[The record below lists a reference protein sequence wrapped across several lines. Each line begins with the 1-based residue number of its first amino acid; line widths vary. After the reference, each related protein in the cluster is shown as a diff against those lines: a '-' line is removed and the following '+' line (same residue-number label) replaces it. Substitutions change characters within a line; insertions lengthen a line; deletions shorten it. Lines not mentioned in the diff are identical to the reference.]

1 MPSVFQLNIILPF
14 TTRSTKRAVN
24 MSVHIKKFRF
34 AEISAKAGSVT
45 RKEGYCLR
53 TDNTDLRLHKTVNS
67 EQNVL
72 GIAKNRCRKYGAF
85 CNSQP
90 VGCCSMV
97 KRFNF
102 SMKQRITSHSP
113 TSHPKPAVLP
123 QHGERA
129 RHFVNVM
136 CTST

>member
-1 MPSVFQLNIILPF
+1 MPSVFQLNIILPV
-14 TTRSTKRAVN
+14 TTRPTKRAVN

-72 GIAKNRCRKYGAF
+72 GIAVNTAPSATHNRSDAVAWSRD
-85 CNSQP
+85 S
-90 VGCCSMV
+90 
-97 KRFNF
+97 
-102 SMKQRITSHSP
+102 TS
-113 TSHPKPAVLP
+113 A
-123 QHGERA
+123 
-129 RHFVNVM
+129 
-136 CTST
+136 